1 MIAFSLR
8 SGRAK
13 LNPGVVS
20 ARKPSFT
27 RDLFWRLEALGYD
40 VTSVVV
46 RLFPIEWISGL
57 GAWMFKWLGP
67 LTPSARIAERN
78 IDIAFPELTPEARA
92 ALLREQWD
100 NLGRTFFEFP
110 MTDQLTPAKGRVEV
124 VGRERLVA
132 IANSGKPAIL
142 ISGHFANWEV
152 MAAAIVD
159 AGVPARVT
167 YRAANNPYIDQRII
181 DARARYGVKM
191 FAPKGGS
198 GSRELI
204 ETLQKGESVTFLNDQ
219 KFNKGVAA
227 PFFGHTAHTAGA
239 STRIALKFGAVMQPM
254 SVQRLPSA
262 RFRVV
267 VADPIVLEHT
277 GDRERDVE
285 AGVRQINAFV
295 EARVRER
302 PAEWFWVHK
311 RWPREEYVR
320 KGGG

>member
-1 MIAFSLR
+1 MSDRKTPL
-8 SGRAK
+8 
-13 LNPGVVS
+13 
-20 ARKPSFT
+20 ARE
-27 RDLFWRLEALGYD
+27 LAWRLQALGYD
-40 VTSVVV
+40 ATSALA
-46 RLFPIEWISGL
+46 RLFPVEWVSAL
-57 GAWMFKWLGP
+57 GGWMFRWLGP

-78 IDIAFPELTPEARA
+78 IELAFPDLSPDDQAR
-92 ALLREQWD
+92 LLREQWD

-110 MTDQLTPAKGRVEV
+110 LTDQLTPAKGRVEV

-132 IANSGKPAIL
+132 IAKSGQPAIL

-181 DARARYGVKM
+181 DARARYGVRM
-191 FAPKGGS
+191 FAPKGGL
-198 GSRELI
+198 GSRELL
-204 ETLQKGESVTFLNDQ
+204 ETLQKGDSVTFLNDQ
-219 KFNKGVAA
+219 KFNQGVAS
-227 PFFGHTAHTAGA
+227 PFFGRIVHTAGA
-239 STRIALKFGAVMQPM
+239 STRIALRFGAVMQPM
-254 SVQRLPSA
+254 SVQRLPGA

-267 VADPIVLEHT
+267 IAEPFVLEKT

-295 EARVRER
+295 ESRVRER

-311 RWPREEYVR
+311 RWPRTEYE
-320 KGGG
+320 KKT

>member
-1 MIAFSLR
+1 
-8 SGRAK
+8 
-13 LNPGVVS
+13 VS
-20 ARKPSFT
+20 DPRPPFA
-27 RDLFWRLEALGYD
+27 RDLAWRLQAFGFDVISAVVRPFPVSWISALGGW
-40 VTSVVV
+40 VF
-46 RLFPIEWISGL
+46 R
-57 GAWMFKWLGP
+57 WLGP

-78 IDIAFPELTPEARA
+78 IDIAFPDLTPAARA
-92 ALLREQWD
+92 KLLGEQWD

-110 MTDQLTPAKGRVEV
+110 LTDRLTPAKGRVEV

-132 IANSGKPAIL
+132 IAQSGKPAIL

-181 DARARYGVKM
+181 DARARYGVRM

-198 GSRELI
+198 GSRGLI

-219 KFNKGVAA
+219 KFNNGVAA
-227 PFFGHTAHTAGA
+227 PFFGHIAHTAGA

-254 SVQRLPSA
+254 SVERLPGA

-267 VADPIVLEHT
+267 IAEPIALTST

-295 EARVRER
+295 EDRVRAR
-302 PAEWFWVHK
+302 PSEWFWVHK
-311 RWPREEYVR
+311 RWPRAEYQPR
-320 KGGG
+320 

>member
-1 MIAFSLR
+1 M
-8 SGRAK
+8 
-13 LNPGVVS
+13 PVS
-20 ARKPSFT
+20 DPAPSFV
-27 RDLFWRLEALGYD
+27 RDLTWRLEALSFD
-40 VTSVVV
+40 AVSAVV
-46 RLFPIEWISGL
+46 RLFPVEWISAL
-57 GAWMFKWLGP
+57 GGWMFRWLGP

-78 IDIAFPELTPEARA
+78 IDLAFPDLSPPQRA
-92 ALLREQWD
+92 KLLGDQWD

-110 MTDQLTPAKGRVEV
+110 LTDRLTPALGRVEV
-124 VGRERLVA
+124 VGRERLTA
-132 IANSGKPAIL
+132 IAQSGKPAIL

-167 YRAANNPYIDQRII
+167 YRAANNPYIDKRII
-181 DARARYGVKM
+181 ETRARYGVRM

-198 GSRELI
+198 GSRGLI

-219 KFNKGVAA
+219 KFNSGVAA
-227 PFFGHTAHTAGA
+227 PFFGRTVHTAGA
-239 STRIALKFGAVMQPM
+239 STRIALRFGAVMQPM
-254 SVQRLPSA
+254 SVQRLPGA

-267 VADPIVLEHT
+267 MGEPIDLSNT

-295 EARVRER
+295 EERVRER

-311 RWPREEYVR
+311 RWPRDEYAKR
-320 KGGG
+320 

>member
-1 MIAFSLR
+1 
-8 SGRAK
+8 
-13 LNPGVVS
+13 VS
-20 ARKPSFT
+20 DRKPSFA
-27 RDLFWRLEALGYD
+27 RDLTWRLQAAGYD
-40 VTSVVV
+40 VASAVV
-46 RLFPIEWISGL
+46 RLFPVEWVSAL
-57 GAWMFKWLGP
+57 GGWLFCRLGP
-67 LTPSARIAERN
+67 LTPSARIAARN
-78 IDIAFPELTPEARA
+78 IDLAFPELTPAARA
-92 ALLREQWD
+92 KLLRDQWD

-110 MTDQLTPAKGRVEV
+110 LTDRLVPAKGRVEV

-132 IANSGKPAIL
+132 IAQSGKPAIL

-181 DARARYGVKM
+181 DARARYGVRM
-191 FAPKGGS
+191 FAPKGGL

-219 KFNKGVAA
+219 KFNQGVAS
-227 PFFGHTAHTAGA
+227 PFFGRTVHTAGA
-239 STRIALKFGAVMQPM
+239 STRIALRFGAVMQPM
-254 SVQRLPSA
+254 SVERLPGA

-267 VADPIVLEHT
+267 IAEPFVLEHT

-295 EARVRER
+295 EACVRRR

-311 RWPREEYVR
+311 RWPREEYDNPN
-320 KGGG
+320 KSFSGGAKR

>member
-1 MIAFSLR
+1 MSDRRPFFA
-8 SGRAK
+8 
-13 LNPGVVS
+13 
-20 ARKPSFT
+20 
-27 RDLFWRLEALGYD
+27 RDLTWRLQALGYD
-40 VTSVVV
+40 VTSAVA
-46 RLFPIEWISGL
+46 RLFPVEWVSAL
-57 GAWMFKWLGP
+57 GAALFRWLGP

-78 IDIAFPELTPEARA
+78 IDLAFPDLAPDARA
-92 ALLREQWD
+92 KLLRDQWD

-110 MTDQLTPAKGRVEV
+110 LTDQLIPAKGRVEV
-124 VGRERLVA
+124 AGRERLVA
-132 IANSGKPAIL
+132 IAKSGKPAIL

-167 YRAANNPYIDQRII
+167 YRAANNPYIDRRII

-191 FAPKGGS
+191 FAPKGGG

-219 KFNKGVAA
+219 KFNQGVAS
-227 PFFGHTAHTAGA
+227 PFFGRTVHTAGA
-239 STRIALKFGAVMQPM
+239 STRIALRFGAVMQPM
-254 SVQRLPSA
+254 SVERLPGA

-267 VADPIVLEHT
+267 VAEPIVLENT
-277 GDRERDVE
+277 GDRESDVE

-295 EARVRER
+295 EACVRRR

-311 RWPREEYVR
+311 RWPREEYE
-320 KGGG
+320 KKA

>member
-1 MIAFSLR
+1 MSDPRPPFARNLAWRFQAFGFDVL
-8 SGRAK
+8 
-13 LNPGVVS
+13 S
-20 ARKPSFT
+20 A
-27 RDLFWRLEALGYD
+27 
-40 VTSVVV
+40 VV
-46 RLFPIEWISGL
+46 RLFPVAWISAL
-57 GAWMFKWLGP
+57 GGWLFRWLGP

-78 IDIAFPELTPEARA
+78 IDLAFPDLTAAERA
-92 ALLREQWD
+92 KLLSKQWD

-110 MTDQLTPAKGRVEV
+110 LTDRLTPAKGRVEV

-132 IANSGKPAIL
+132 IAKSGKPAIL

-181 DARARYGVKM
+181 DARARYGVRM

-198 GSRELI
+198 GSRGLI
-204 ETLQKGESVTFLNDQ
+204 ETLKKGESVTFLNDQ
-219 KFNKGVAA
+219 KFNNGVAA
-227 PFFGHTAHTAGA
+227 PFFGHIAHTAGA

-254 SVQRLPSA
+254 SVERLPGA

-267 VADPIVLEHT
+267 IAEPIVLTNT

-295 EARVRER
+295 EGRVRAR

-311 RWPREEYVR
+311 RWPRAEYQPR
-320 KGGG
+320 